1 VVWVTILKT
10 TIEISDP
17 LLRKAKALARRRGT
31 TLRELVE
38 SGLRRV
44 LEDER
49 PQQFRLEDRSV
60 PGAGLADGLDYGE
73 WAKILERAYE
83 DRG

>member
-1 VVWVTILKT
+1 LKT

-38 SGLRRV
+38 SGLRKV
-44 LEDER
+44 LEDARAPSFE
-49 PQQFRLEDRSV
+49 LEDRSV
-60 PGAGLADGLDYGE
+60 PGQGLAEGLDYGE

>member
-1 VVWVTILKT
+1 MIWVPILKT

-44 LEDER
+44 LEEAR
-49 PQQFRLEDRSV
+49 PQPFRLEDRSV
-60 PGAGLADGLDYGE
+60 SGKGLVDGLDYGE
-73 WAKILERAYE
+73 WARILERAYE
-83 DRG
+83 ERG

>member
-1 VVWVTILKT
+1 MIWVAILKT

-17 LLRKAKALARRRGT
+17 LLRKAKKLARRRGT
-31 TLRELVE
+31 TLRALVE

-44 LEDER
+44 LQEER
-49 PQQFRLEDRSV
+49 PQSFRLDDRSV
-60 PGAGLADGLDYGE
+60 PGQGLAEGLDYAE

-83 DRG
+83 ARG